1 MNARGFPRVKMGR
14 AVTALL
20 LLAVLSTATL
30 VHLVWYRT
38 ATQNVETVV
47 ASLDAQSTA
56 AVRNALTSNLALVSS
71 SAEIIRSVFFQGA
84 VRPDD
89 EVKRE
94 FLFLSLLREQ
104 PAIAWIGF
112 GFPDGRFFGSHA
124 MPDGEIEMVEIG
136 AAALG
141 KPRPL
146 RRDLYK
152 PIPGDI
158 FFENRLKSE
167 SVYIPEGSPWYRR
180 GSMSTEAAWT
190 VVSIL
195 PNGFEPA
202 IVVSK
207 RVEVFKHFEGVVMVA
222 VSLNRLSATL
232 SALKVPKGSKAFLL
246 ARDDMVL
253 ATSEPSDGVVAAH
266 LKDFPPSDALAAAVA
281 TAATRNG
288 GDSSRTLVDSK
299 SLGPVF
305 VSSGKLPF
313 EDWRLVTAI
322 PRATFAGD
330 IDANTERVIFI
341 IGAIALLAAVTAIL
355 FARTLFTRPLSR
367 LAGQLHLIERFE
379 LEAVEHRPTLLAE
392 LDDFSFALKR
402 MSGGLSA
409 FARFMPIEVVRPLVD
424 GGIEPRPGGEL
435 REITVLFADLP
446 GFTELTEELGSGVEP
461 SLTRFLT
468 SSIAAIHAEGGTV
481 DKFIGDAVMAIWNA
495 PSDEP
500 DHALRAC
507 RAAAAIR
514 DSMHAMPPIAP
525 KHDAIRV
532 RIGINSGVALVGN
545 IGSAERLSYTAIG
558 DVVNLASR
566 LVGAAKEK
574 GVEIALS
581 DETFRRTRGHLH
593 ARVLGAVNIR
603 GKAVPVC
610 VHTIDPDIE
619 REQVARHGD

>member
-1 MNARGFPRVKMGR
+1 MNARPFPRMKMAR

-20 LLAVLSTATL
+20 LFAVLSTAAL
-30 VHLVWYRT
+30 VHFVWYRA
-38 ATQNVETVV
+38 ATQNIETVV

-56 AVRNALTSNLALVSS
+56 AVSNELASNLALVSS
-71 SAEIIRSVFFQGA
+71 SAEIVRSIFFQGA
-84 VRPDD
+84 IRPDD

-112 GFPDGRFFGSHA
+112 GFPDGGFFGAHA
-124 MPDGEIEMVEIG
+124 LPNGEIEMVEIG
-136 AAALG
+136 QAAPG

-158 FFENRLKSE
+158 FFENRLKAE
-167 SVYIPEGSPWYRR
+167 SVYVPEGSPWYRLGR
-180 GSMSTEAAWT
+180 SSAEAAWSF
-190 VVSIL
+190 VNIL

-207 RVEVFKHFEGVVMVA
+207 KVEVFGHFEGVVMVA
-222 VSLNRLSATL
+222 VSLHRLSAIL
-232 SALKVPKGSKAFLL
+232 RGLKMPEGSKAFVL
-246 ARDDMVL
+246 ARDDAVL
-253 ATSEPSDGVVAAH
+253 ATSEPSDGMVAAH
-266 LKDFPPSDALAAAVA
+266 LKDFAASDALAVAVA
-281 TAATRNG
+281 LAASREKAEG
-288 GDSSRTLVDSK
+288 FRTLVASK
-299 SLGPVF
+299 ALGPVF

-330 IDANTERVIFI
+330 IDASTKRLIFI
-341 IGAIALLAAVTAIL
+341 IGGIATLAAVTAVLFARIL
-355 FARTLFTRPLSR
+355 FARPLSR
-367 LAGQLHLIERFE
+367 LAEQLHLIERFE
-379 LEAVEHRPTLLAE
+379 LDAVEHRPALLTE
-392 LDDFSFALKR
+392 LDDFSSALKR
-402 MSGGLSA
+402 MSSGLSA
-409 FARFMPIEVVRPLVD
+409 FARFMPVEVVRPLVD
-424 GGIEPRPGGEL
+424 GGIAPRPGGEL

-446 GFTELTEELGSGVEP
+446 GFTELTEELGADVEP

-468 SSIAAIHAEGGTV
+468 LSIAAIHAEGGTV

-495 PSDEP
+495 PGDEL

-514 DSMHAMPPIAP
+514 DAMHAMTPIAP

-532 RIGINSGVALVGN
+532 RIGINTGVALVGN
-545 IGSAERLSYTAIG
+545 IGSTERLSYTAIG

-566 LVGAAKEK
+566 LVGVAKDK

-581 DETFRRTRGHLH
+581 DETHRRSRGLLD
-593 ARVLGAVNIR
+593 ARLLGCVRIR
-603 GKAVPVC
+603 GKIAPVR
-610 VHTIDPDIE
+610 VHTIDPT
-619 REQVARHGD
+619 VPG

>member
-1 MNARGFPRVKMGR
+1 MSARTFPRVKMGH

-20 LLAVLSTATL
+20 LLAVLSTAAL

-47 ASLDAQSTA
+47 ASLDAESTA
-56 AVRNALTSNLALVSS
+56 AVRNALASNLALVSS
-71 SAEIIRSVFFQGA
+71 SAEIVRSVFFQGA
-84 VRPDD
+84 IRPDD

-124 MPDGEIEMVEIG
+124 IPDGEIEMVEIG
-136 AAALG
+136 AAAPG

-158 FFENRLKSE
+158 FFENRLKAE
-167 SVYIPEGSPWYRR
+167 SVYVSEGSPWYRL
-180 GSMSTEAAWT
+180 GSTSAEPAWS
-190 VVSIL
+190 VVNIL

-207 RVEVFKHFEGVVMVA
+207 KVEVFGHFEGVVMVA
-222 VSLNRLSATL
+222 VSLHRLSATL
-232 SALKVPKGSKAFLL
+232 GALKMPKGSKAFVL
-246 ARDDMVL
+246 ARDDVVL
-253 ATSEPSDGVVAAH
+253 ATSEPSDAFAAAH
-266 LKDFPPSDALAAAVA
+266 LKDFPSTDALAAAVA
-281 TAATRNG
+281 SAAVRDRVG
-288 GDSSRTLVDSK
+288 SFRTLIK
-299 SLGPVF
+299 TKALGPVF
-305 VSSGKLPF
+305 VSSGRLPF

-330 IDANTERVIFI
+330 IDANTSRVIFI

-355 FARTLFTRPLSR
+355 FARILFAWPLSR
-367 LAGQLHLIERFE
+367 LAGQLHQIERFE
-379 LEAVEHRPTLLAE
+379 LDAVQHRPALLTE

-402 MSGGLSA
+402 MSNGLSA

-446 GFTELTEELGSGVEP
+446 GFTELTEELGAGVEP

-468 SSIAAIHAEGGTV
+468 LSIAAIHAEGGTV

-495 PSDEP
+495 PHDEP

-514 DSMHAMPPIAP
+514 DAMHAMPAIAP
-525 KHDAIRV
+525 KHDMIRV
-532 RIGINSGVALVGN
+532 RIGLNTGVALVGN

-558 DVVNLASR
+558 DAVNLASR
-566 LVGAAKEK
+566 LVGVAKEK
-574 GVEIALS
+574 GVEIVLS
-581 DETFRRTRGHLH
+581 DETFRRTRGLLH
-593 ARVLGAVNIR
+593 ARLLGAVNIR
-603 GKAVPVC
+603 GKTAPVC
-610 VHTIDPDIE
+610 VHTIDPTIPAD
-619 REQVARHGD
+619 